1 MSSDEGKPATA
12 DGTEDA
18 NKEKHVFAAPA
29 PRPPG
34 GGSLLGLDRLAR
46 EKRAANQAKES
57 AARKRTSMM
66 EDDELGGGGG
76 NDDDRAGPS
85 TAAKSAFNPSKRQF
99 RGHRVETPSH
109 PGGLNEEARRE
120 IDERRKDRNRGVT
133 ARSQHRGRDRSRDRD
148 HHRGGG
154 ARDGDRRRRGSSRDG
169 DRGGSSARGRRD
181 DSRDRTGRSARGG
194 GSYGDADWGQG
205 FGGGGGTARGGRTD
219 RTPGRDR
226 AGMEAIWRAA
236 REGKRRRGR

>member
-76 NDDDRAGPS
+76 NDDDDKLMGQQS
-85 TAAKSAFNPSKRQF
+85 TTARGGTLGNNPSKRQF

-133 ARSQHRGRDRSRDRD
+133 ARSQDRGRDRSRDRD
-148 HHRGGG
+148 RGKFEHRG
-154 ARDGDRRRRGSSRDG
+154 DRPRRGSSRDG
-169 DRGGSSARGRRD
+169 DTAGGSSARGRRD
-181 DSRDRTGRSARGG
+181 DSRDRARSRGG
-194 GSYGDADWGQG
+194 GS
-205 FGGGGGTARGGRTD
+205 
-219 RTPGRDR
+219 
-226 AGMEAIWRAA
+226 
-236 REGKRRRGR
+236 

>member
-76 NDDDRAGPS
+76 NDDDAVLVADDRVARA
-85 TAAKSAFNPSKRQF
+85 
-99 RGHRVETPSH
+99 H
-109 PGGLNEEARRE
+109 
-120 IDERRKDRNRGVT
+120 
-133 ARSQHRGRDRSRDRD
+133 D
-148 HHRGGG
+148 HFATRHHAVALPRLH
-154 ARDGDRRRRGSSRDG
+154 RRR
-169 DRGGSSARGRRD
+169 A
-181 DSRDRTGRSARGG
+181 
-194 GSYGDADWGQG
+194 
-205 FGGGGGTARGGRTD
+205 
-219 RTPGRDR
+219 
-226 AGMEAIWRAA
+226 
-236 REGKRRRGR
+236 

>member
-12 DGTEDA
+12 DGAEDA

-76 NDDDRAGPS
+76 NDDDDKPMGQQS
-85 TAAKSAFNPSKRQF
+85 TTARGGTLGNNPSKRQF

-120 IDERRKDRNRGVT
+120 IEI
-133 ARSQHRGRDRSRDRD
+133 ARSSGVYDALIVNDDLDRAVEEACRLVEE
-148 HHRGGG
+148 
-154 ARDGDRRRRGSSRDG
+154 RRRR
-169 DRGGSSARGRRD
+169 
-181 DSRDRTGRSARGG
+181 
-194 GSYGDADWGQG
+194 
-205 FGGGGGTARGGRTD
+205 
-219 RTPGRDR
+219 
-226 AGMEAIWRAA
+226 
-236 REGKRRRGR
+236 